1 MAAHKEHGEI
11 WLEPICPKC
20 DELGADRLWCQDDM
34 WTGAC
39 QGCGAEVFAVR
50 YVLAPAKPEPEDGG

>member
-1 MAAHKEHGEI
+1 MFPYKEHDEI
-11 WLEPICPKC
+11 WLEPICPIC
-20 DELGADRLWCQDDM
+20 DELGADRLWSQDDM

-50 YVLAPAKPEPEDGG
+50 YVLALAKPELEEN